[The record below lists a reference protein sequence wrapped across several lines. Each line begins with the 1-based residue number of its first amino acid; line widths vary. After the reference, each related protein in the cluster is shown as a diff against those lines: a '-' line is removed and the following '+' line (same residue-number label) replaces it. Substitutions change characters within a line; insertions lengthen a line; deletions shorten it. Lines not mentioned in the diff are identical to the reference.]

1 MSRLPLDP
9 DPSQAPVVGLD
20 RGAVLVTGPP
30 GSGKTTVLL
39 ERFARLVEGGAEPE
53 RVSLFLLTRRAVRDA
68 RQELVQRMG
77 RSLPDL
83 PVFTAHGFAFRVLG
97 RRFRDVGYD
106 APPEVLS
113 APEQYAAV
121 RTLLAD
127 ADPETWPRFGHLLHV
142 RGFAQVLADF
152 VLRAQERLLT
162 PDALDELVE
171 KQGREEYAAVT
182 RFYRDY
188 LDTLVQQGQ
197 VDFAGLLFQ
206 AANLVTKDLSP
217 DEAFSHVLVDDY
229 QDVTPAT
236 EALLRPLARAADSI
250 VVAADPA
257 GHVFSFRGGT
267 SEPLARVA
275 KTLGCREHVT
285 LARSHRLNG
294 QADGLAALEDP
305 AAPAAST
312 SGSRIEARLFAHPGE
327 EAEAVA
333 HELLRF
339 RVEEDV
345 RWSRMAVIL
354 RRYGSYL
361 TGLRHTLARHGIPFV
376 VIAEE
381 AAVASEPAN
390 RPVIDF
396 LRLVFRPGR
405 REELIE
411 PVLGS
416 PIGGLDPHQLRRLR
430 RVARTKEM
438 TVLQLVTENSAELPP
453 ELRTPVERFR
463 RLMHEAPRI
472 ADERG
477 PDGLFFWFW
486 SEAGIPYFRD
496 LVAGGDRPRDVDAL
510 SALGDV
516 LTRFVERRPS
526 ATIEDYLDT
535 VDAAE
540 FGPDPW
546 LPPEE
551 RQPDA
556 VRVISAHRAHGSE
569 VEVALVVGCL
579 EGEFPSLDHR
589 APLLDIESL
598 VAPKTVSERARE
610 RLAEERAL
618 FRLAVSRARRMT
630 VLFAS
635 HSAGSRNPRSP
646 SRFAQR
652 IGLEWSPPAEEAP
665 PSASLRTMEGDLRR
679 RLRDPIAPAWDRL
692 AVLSVLPKIGA
703 HPVRWWGGRDW
714 TDPGGPL
721 YEDVVRTSYSRLS
734 SLENCPLQYL
744 YAVEMGLDPDE
755 THQMWLGGVVHRIID
770 QAQKG
775 DIPREEEALHA
786 ALDGVWD
793 PTVFPNRA
801 IERRR
806 YADGREML
814 SRWVNGE
821 QQEPEHSE
829 VGFEFPIDGAV
840 LRGRIDAIFRMSNH
854 HLRVVDYKTSRY
866 PMSFDEARD
875 DLQLAAYYLALKRDP
890 ELKDLG
896 EPGYLGLAYLGKIS
910 QGTFAVRGVSPRQE
924 EGYEARVETRI
935 RDLLGLI
942 RSERFAPSPT
952 ADCQFCSFKPIC
964 PVWDEGREVP
974 R

>member
-9 DPSQAPVVGLD
+9 DPSQAPVVDLQ

-30 GSGKTTVLL
+30 GSGKTTLLL
-39 ERFARLVEGGAEPE
+39 ERFARLIEGGADPE
-53 RVSLFLLTRRAVRDA
+53 RVALFLLSRRAVRDA
-68 RQELVQRMG
+68 REDLVRRLG

-83 PVFTAHGFAFRVLG
+83 PVFTAHGFAFRILG
-97 RRFRDVGYD
+97 ERFRDVGYT

-113 APEQYAAV
+113 APDQYAVV
-121 RTLLAD
+121 RGLLAG
-127 ADPETWPRFGHLLHV
+127 ADPGDWPRLGHLLRV
-142 RGFAQVLADF
+142 RGFAQELADF

-162 PDALDELVE
+162 PDDLETLVGTS
-171 KQGREEYAAVT
+171 GREEYAAVA
-182 RFYRDY
+182 RFYREY
-188 LDTLVQQGQ
+188 LDNLIQRGQ

-217 DEAFSHVLVDDY
+217 DEAFAHVLVDDY

-236 EALLRPLARAADSI
+236 EALLQPLARAADSI

-267 SEPLARVA
+267 TEPLGRVA
-275 KTLGCREHVT
+275 KALGCREHVT
-285 LARSHRLNG
+285 LERSHRLNG

-305 AAPAAST
+305 AAPPAAAP
-312 SGSRIEARLFAHPGE
+312 GDRIEARLFAHPGE

-390 RPVIDF
+390 RSVIDF
-396 LRLVFRPGR
+396 LRLAFRPER
-405 REELIE
+405 REELLE

-416 PIGGLDPHQLRRLR
+416 PLGGLDPHQLRRLR
-430 RVARTKEM
+430 RLARTKEM
-438 TVLQLVTENSAELPP
+438 SVLQLVTESSDTLPS
-453 ELRTPVERFR
+453 ELRDPVERFR
-463 RLMHEAPRI
+463 RLIDDAPRI

-477 PDGLFFWFW
+477 PDGLFFWLW
-486 SEAGIPYFRD
+486 SEAGVPYFRE
-496 LVAGGDRPRDVDAL
+496 LVADGDRQRDVDAL

-516 LTRFVERRPS
+516 LTRFAERRPS
-526 ATIEDYLDT
+526 ATVEDYLDT

-546 LPPEE
+546 LPPEQ

-556 VRVISAHRAHGSE
+556 VRVISAHRAQGSE
-569 VEVALVVGCL
+569 VDVALVVGCL
-579 EGEFPSLDHR
+579 EGEFPSLDRR
-589 APLLDIESL
+589 APLLDLETL
-598 VAPKTVSERARE
+598 VAPKTVSERARQ

-618 FRLAVSRARRMT
+618 FRLAVSRARRRT

-646 SRFAQR
+646 SRFAAR
-652 IGLEWSPPAEEAP
+652 IGLEWSPPAEAAP
-665 PSASLRTMEGDLRR
+665 PSASLRTMESDLRR
-679 RLRDPIAPAWDRL
+679 RLKDASAPAWSRL

-703 HPVRWWGGRDW
+703 LPVRWWGGREW

-721 YEDVVRTSYSRLS
+721 YEDIVRTSYSRLS

-770 QAQKG
+770 QAQQEQ
-775 DIPREEEALHA
+775 IPREEEALHA
-786 ALDGVWD
+786 ALDAVWD
-793 PTVFPNRA
+793 PSVFPNRA

-814 SRWVNGE
+814 TRWVNGE
-821 QQEPEHSE
+821 QQKPEHSE
-829 VGFEFPIDGAV
+829 VAFEFPIDGAV
-840 LRGRIDAIFRMSNH
+840 LRGRIDAIFRMSNR

-866 PMSFDEARD
+866 AMSFDEARD

-896 EPGYLGLAYLGKIS
+896 EPGYLGLAYLGSVS
-910 QGTFAVRGVSPRQE
+910 QGKFTVRGVSPRQE
-924 EGYEARVETRI
+924 EGYETRVETRI
-935 RDLLGLI
+935 RELLGLI
-942 RSERFAPSPT
+942 RSEEFAPSPT
-952 ADCQFCSFKPIC
+952 ADCTFCSFKPIC